1 MAKASIWISAN
12 MEAVMRND
20 ECSEDTWLESRV
32 ITFLGDSFKC
42 IIAVV
47 LVHLIFGKTH
57 ADIIQVLAMY
67 TGMGVVLGHNYPF
80 YMNFRGGK
88 GIAVTA
94 GLIASTTNWW
104 ITLICVAA
112 FLGVTICTKYV
123 SAGSLTLVVTYM
135 ICVIVY
141 GQMGGYHVTGGHLYE
156 IYGIAVL
163 LVISA
168 FYKHKA
174 NIVRLM
180 NGTENKLS
188 VGKKS

>member
-1 MAKASIWISAN
+1 M
-12 MEAVMRND
+12 
-20 ECSEDTWLESRV
+20 
-32 ITFLGDSFKC
+32 GDSFKC

-112 FLGVTICTKYV
+112 FLGVTICTNSVLCRITYTCCDLHDLCNRV
-123 SAGSLTLVVTYM
+123 WTDGWISCDWRTSL
-135 ICVIVY
+135 
-141 GQMGGYHVTGGHLYE
+141 
-156 IYGIAVL
+156 
-163 LVISA
+163 
-168 FYKHKA
+168 
-174 NIVRLM
+174 
-180 NGTENKLS
+180 
-188 VGKKS
+188 

>member
-1 MAKASIWISAN
+1 
-12 MEAVMRND
+12 MERLI
-20 ECSEDTWLESRV
+20 CLV
-32 ITFLGDSFKC
+32 IGYAFGLIQTGYLYGKSQHLDIRKYGSGNAGTTNVLRTLG
-42 IIAVV
+42 
-47 LVHLIFGKTH
+47 HLIFGKTH